1 MARRKDRTRS
11 SKNTGSPRVPNRT
24 TATLGPQPNLCVAE
38 SRGNIEVEPEALVV
52 SHWIDPG
59 EAGETFPVTIF
70 PFLRLMKRRFGF
82 CRMPSC

>member
-24 TATLGPQPNLCVAE
+24 TATLGPQPNLGVAQ
-38 SRGNIEVEPEALVV
+38 SHDSTEVEPEALVV

-59 EAGETFPVTIF
+59 EAGETFPVTQAA
-70 PFLRLMKRRFGF
+70 RACSSRRASV
-82 CRMPSC
+82 PTSS